1 MQYQCPLCHQALQLD
16 NQAWRCANNHQFDRA
31 KEGYVNLMPVQHKK
45 SKNPGDNQMMM
56 QARRQFLD
64 AGYYQPLR
72 DAIATVLER
81 QLPEY
86 PSGLSMLDIGCGEGY
101 YTGFLAES
109 LRAKNVITVYG
120 LDIAKGAV
128 RSAAKR
134 YPAAHFCV
142 ASSYRL
148 PFDDQSIHAVLR
160 IYAPC
165 EASELKRVTSADG
178 IIVTVT
184 PAPAHLFQLKELI
197 YQTPQPHE
205 EVAENIDGFSLI
217 EELRLGYPMVLSGL
231 QAVNLL
237 QMTPFAW
244 KANQQLVNELSEAA
258 EFHCDTDFFI
268 RIYKKNAVI
277 NFDTEKPGMS

>member
-1 MQYQCPLCHQALQLD
+1 MRYQCPLCHQSLQLGS
-16 NQAWRCANNHQFDRA
+16 QAWRCSNNHQFDRA

-56 QARRQFLD
+56 QARRQFLN

-72 DAIATVLER
+72 DAVTAILDK
-81 QLPEY
+81 QLPERQN
-86 PSGLSMLDIGCGEGY
+86 GLSLLDIGCGEGY

-109 LRAKNVITVYG
+109 LNKNRQLTVYG
-120 LDIAKGAV
+120 LDISKGAI

-134 YPAAHFCV
+134 YSVANFCV

-148 PFDDQSIHAVLR
+148 PFGDNSVDAILR

-165 EASELKRVTSADG
+165 EASELQRVVSDNHG

-184 PAPAHLFQLKELI
+184 PAPHHLFQLKELI
-197 YQTPQPHE
+197 YQTAQPHDEVIEAIEGFELVE
-205 EVAENIDGFSLI
+205 EQ
-217 EELRLGYPMVLSGL
+217 RLSYPMSLSGT

-244 KANQQLVNELSEAA
+244 KASEKLIADLAA
-258 EFHCDTDFFI
+258 ESDFHCETDFFI
-268 RIYKKNAVI
+268 RIYKK
-277 NFDTEKPGMS
+277 

>member
-1 MQYQCPLCHQALQLD
+1 MQYQCPLCHQSLQLD
-16 NQAWRCANNHQFDRA
+16 NQTWRCANNHQFDRA

-72 DAIATVLER
+72 DAIAVLFDK
-81 QLPEY
+81 QLSEHQT
-86 PSGLSMLDIGCGEGY
+86 GLSVLDIGCGEGY

-109 LRAKNVITVYG
+109 LYARHKLSIYG

-165 EASELKRVTSADG
+165 EASELKRVIGADG
-178 IIVTVT
+178 IIITVT

-197 YQTPQPHE
+197 YQTPQLH
-205 EVAENIDGFSLI
+205 AEIAEKIDGFSLI
-217 EELRLGYPMVLSGL
+217 EEQRLSYPMVLSGQ

-244 KANQQLVNELSEAA
+244 KANEKLIAELSEVEA
-258 EFHCDTDFFI
+258 FHCDTDFFI
-268 RIYKKNAVI
+268 RIYKKI
-277 NFDTEKPGMS
+277 H